1 MLIEPTGALM
11 PMSRREV
18 KVPPKSITSLV
29 WLWFLLARPGR
40 TFEVLGEAGRGS
52 WEGEILN
59 RCNGIGT

>member
-1 MLIEPTGALM
+1 M